1 MTVAQFFGLG
11 LKPKLSLVVR
21 SARVGFKPIL
31 KKARGFV
38 TAGCELTS
46 IVSEFGLGPGL
57 VLDPGRCP
65 DAVSDSGLDPGTNS
79 LLIHFSITSVTSSA
93 AVQEKI
99 IANWTVIIPPS
110 TRSC

>member
-79 LLIHFSITSVTSSA
+79 VTSSA